1 MKYDN
6 VVSGIFLA
14 RPNRFIA
21 HVIVDGEE
29 QVCHVKNTGR
39 CAELLIKGV
48 EVFLQKASNPD
59 RKTKYDLI
67 AVRKG
72 DRIVNIDSQAP
83 NKVAAEFI
91 PQLYPELINLKPE
104 AGFGS
109 SRLDFKVDFADCI
122 RYIEVK
128 GVTLEADGIAMF
140 PDAPTERGVKHL
152 NELIHCVELGYK
164 ATALF
169 IIQMTDI
176 KYMIPNDATHPEF
189 GKALR
194 AAKAAGVDIIA
205 VGCDVTPDTLTAN
218 GFIDVRL

>member
-1 MKYDN
+1 MRYDN
-6 VVSGIFLA
+6 IVSGIFLK

-39 CAELLIKGV
+39 CGELLIKGAR
-48 EVFLQKASNPD
+48 VFLQRASNPE

-72 DRIVNIDSQAP
+72 ERIVNIDSAAP
-83 NKVAAEFI
+83 NKVAAELI
-91 PQLYPELINLKPE
+91 PSLYPEAISVKPE
-104 AGFGS
+104 AKFGD
-109 SRLDFKVDFADCI
+109 SRLDFKLEFTDHTRF
-122 RYIEVK
+122 IEVK
-128 GVTLEADGIAMF
+128 GVTLETNGIAMF

-152 NELIHCVELGYK
+152 NELIKCVEQGHR

-176 KYMIPNDATHPEF
+176 EYMTSNDVTHPQF
-189 GKALR
+189 GEALR
-194 AAKAAGVDIIA
+194 AARAAGVDVIA
-205 VGCDVTPDTLTAN
+205 VDCDVTPDSLTYK

>member
-1 MKYDN
+1 LRYHN
-6 VVSGIFLA
+6 IVSGIFLK

-21 HVIVDGEE
+21 HVIIDGEE

-39 CAELLIKGV
+39 CGELLIKGV
-48 EVFLQKASNPD
+48 EVFLQRASNPE

-72 DRIVNIDSQAP
+72 DRIVNIDSAAP
-83 NKVAAEFI
+83 NKVAAELI
-91 PQLYPELINLKPE
+91 PFLYPEAINIKPE
-104 AGFGS
+104 AKFGE
-109 SRLDFKVDFADCI
+109 SRLDFRLEFSDHT

-128 GVTLEADGIAMF
+128 GVTLETNGIAMF

-152 NELIHCVELGYK
+152 NELVKCVEQGNK

-176 KYMIPNDATHPEF
+176 EYMTPNDVTHPQF
-189 GKALR
+189 GEALR
-194 AAKAAGVDIIA
+194 RAKEKGVDVIA
-205 VGCDVTPDTLTAN
+205 VDCDVTPDSLTYK